1 MGLLSIAGRALKCM
15 PEFIF
20 GESAHVIGKAYK
32 AAPKGSIFSKAKVA
46 GKAFESHVTKLSATK
61 GGFFTRM
68 WNSAKSCVKFPS
80 TRAGIRLARM
90 TGKSKIMGGIK
101 GFFKGLGKKMPFIG
115 AVLTVAF
122 EIPSII
128 KGYKQEGIAG
138 ALKQVAGAGIELGGM
153 AAGAAIGSCICPG
166 IGSLIG
172 GVIGA
177 FAGSFARDA
186 VAPLKEDDEEQVP
199 QGEQDTQP
207 SDTTSTDSSSTT
219 DSASSSSERSSGAT
233 TESEKADSTSTT
245 TTPTTTTPTATTP
258 TATSPTATIPSI
270 NPFNPTMT
278 NPFGSGIG
286 FNPMMGTGMNFGFN
300 PMMGMGTG
308 MFNPEAQLVN
318 GLLQPGENIFLKYPM
333 GQKFQYVGP

>member
-1 MGLLSIAGRALKCM
+1 MLGSVLKLGSRALKCL

-115 AVLTVAF
+115 AALTVAF

-172 GVIGA
+172 GVVGA
-177 FAGSFARDA
+177 FAGSLVRSK
-186 VAPLKEDDEEQVP
+186 VAPLKEDEEEQVP

-207 SDTTSTDSSSTT
+207 SDTTSTDSSSPA
-219 DSASSSSERSSGAT
+219 DSSSSSSSSGSSTST
-233 TESEKADSTSTT
+233 TTGSDSTSTSTT
-245 TTPTTTTPTATTP
+245 TTPTATA
-258 TATSPTATIPSI
+258 PTATIPSF

-278 NPFGSGIG
+278 NPFGLGFG
-286 FNPMMGTGMNFGFN
+286 FNPMMGMGMNFGFN

-308 MFNPEAQLVN
+308 MFNPGAQLVN